1 MNQSSDNWETRL
13 EELVGALRDDS
24 LSDDQSVELQN
35 LLKTQPGA
43 RRRFAE
49 AMHLSA
55 MLGDAGAI
63 SGTGFQPVVGEFTGV
78 QPVPHSKSTSNTLAD
93 TRRFRTIAMIL
104 LASSATILFAMLW
117 ARPQGVEDDFHV
129 ELFDEGVA
137 VVTQSYDTRWTGKTQ
152 LQVGSSVSPGKVEL
166 QSGLIQLEFYR
177 GAVVVVE
184 GPAELEFVNADR
196 LICRRGRLRA
206 HVPPQAEGFAVVSPN
221 VELVDLG
228 TEFGMDVADDGSAS
242 VHVFDGKVELYESGT
257 DRSAETRQEFTETE
271 GALVSAGGKIVAS
284 KTKLVE
290 FVSSSE
296 LLQLASARNTARLQQ
311 WKSKRQSLIDDPRVA
326 IHYSFE
332 KDPISSRLLR
342 SHASDS
348 LRLDGAII
356 GCRWTEGRWLGKN
369 ALEFKHPGDRVRLQ
383 IPGEFDSLTYSAWVR
398 IDGLD
403 RPFIA
408 LVLTNGYEV
417 GEPHWQL
424 RDDGRLLLGIQTPSG
439 HVAYDSKPVLNIK
452 HLGRWTHLATVY
464 DSDSARVTHYINGE
478 SVGVSPITTDNFKL
492 RFGETEIG
500 NWGTP
505 AKYSPQKIRNFN
517 GQIDELTIFGKPL
530 TASEIRAIYADGLR

>member
-1 MNQSSDNWETRL
+1 MNQPSGRWETRL
-13 EELVGALRDDS
+13 DELVAAMRDDS
-24 LSDDQSVELQN
+24 LSDEQSVDLQN

-49 AMHLSA
+49 SMQLTA
-55 MLGDAGAI
+55 MLSDEGGI
-63 SGTGFQPVVGEFTGV
+63 GFQPVKSDTTGWK
-78 QPVPHSKSTSNTLAD
+78 PIPRINPA
-93 TRRFRTIAMIL
+93 IATVL
-104 LASSATILFAMLW
+104 LATSAAILAIMLW
-117 ARPQGVEDDFHV
+117 PNPQGAPNAPLS
-129 ELFDEGVA
+129 ELLDEGVA
-137 VVTQSYDTRWTGKTQ
+137 VVTQSYDTRWAGKTR
-152 LQVGSSVSPGKVEL
+152 LQVGSSVSPGKVVL

-196 LICRRGRLRA
+196 LICKRGRLRA
-206 HVPPQAEGFAVVSPN
+206 HVPPQAEGFEIVSPK

-242 VHVFDGKVELYESGT
+242 VHVFDGKVELYESGKA
-257 DRSAETRQEFTETE
+257 RSAETCQEFIESE
-271 GALVSAGGKIVAS
+271 SAVVSAAGIIAQS
-284 KTKLVE
+284 NSQPLE

-296 LLQLASARNTARLQQ
+296 LSQLASNRNRLRLER
-311 WKSKRQSLIDDPRVA
+311 WKQDRQSLADDPRVVLQ
-326 IHYSFE
+326 YSFE
-332 KDPISSRLLR
+332 KSTASGRLLQ
-342 SHASDS
+342 SQASNS
-348 LRLDGAII
+348 QQLNGAII
-356 GCRWTEGRWLGKN
+356 GCRWTEGRWSGKD

-383 IPGEFDSLTYSAWVR
+383 VPGEFDSLTYSAWVR

-408 LVLTNGYEV
+408 LMLTNGYEV

-424 RDDGRLLLGIQTPSG
+424 RDDGRLLLGIQAPSG
-439 HVAYDSKPVLNIK
+439 HVAYDSEPILNIK

-464 DSDSARVTHYINGE
+464 DSESARVTHYINGE
-478 SVGVSPITTDNFKL
+478 NVGELPITTDDFKL

-505 AKYSPQKIRNFN
+505 MNYSPQKIRNFN
-517 GQIDELTIFGKPL
+517 GQIDELTLFRKAL
-530 TASEIRAIYADGLR
+530 TAKQIQSLYTTGLR

>member
-1 MNQSSDNWETRL
+1 MSQSTDSWETRL
-13 EELVGALRDDS
+13 DELVAAMRDDS
-24 LSDDQSVELQN
+24 LSDEQSVELQN

-49 AMHLSA
+49 SMHLSA
-55 MLGDAGAI
+55 MLSD
-63 SGTGFQPVVGEFTGV
+63 GV
-78 QPVPHSKSTSNTLAD
+78 QVNEPQMSSLRSTSNTAAS
-93 TRRFRTIAMIL
+93 TRRFRAIATIL
-104 LASSATILFAMLW
+104 LATSATILFALLW
-117 ARPQGVEDDFHV
+117 ARPQAVEDGLQV

-137 VVTQSYDTRWTGKTQ
+137 VVTQSYDTQWAGQTR

-196 LICRRGRLRA
+196 LICHRGRLRA
-206 HVPPQAEGFAVVSPN
+206 HVPPQAEGFVVVSPN

-257 DRSAETRQEFTETE
+257 DRSPKSRQEFTESE
-271 GALVSAGGKIVAS
+271 GASVSAGGKIAPS
-284 KTKLVE
+284 TTKLVE
-290 FVSSSE
+290 FVSSSQ
-296 LLQLASARNTARLQQ
+296 LFQLASTRNTARLEQ
-311 WKSKRQSLIDDPRVA
+311 WKTGQQSLADDPRVVLRYA
-326 IHYSFE
+326 FE
-332 KDPISSRLLR
+332 KDMTSSRLLR
-342 SHASDS
+342 SQASDS
-348 LRLDGAII
+348 GRLDGAIV
-356 GCRWTEGRWLGKN
+356 GCRWTDGRWSGKD

-408 LVLTNGYEV
+408 LVLTNGYDV

-424 RDDGRLLLGIQTPSG
+424 RNDGRLLLGIQTPSG

-464 DSDSARVTHYINGE
+464 DSESGRVTHYIDGENVGE
-478 SVGVSPITTDNFKL
+478 SPIATDNFKL

-505 AKYSPQKIRNFN
+505 VKYSPQKIRNFN
-517 GQIDELTIFGKPL
+517 GQIDELTIFREPL
-530 TASEIRAIYADGLR
+530 TANEVRSLYTDGIR

>member
-1 MNQSSDNWETRL
+1 MNQPSERWKTQFD
-13 EELVGALRDDS
+13 ELVGALREDS
-24 LSDDQSVELQN
+24 LTEKQSAQLQSM
-35 LLKTQPGA
+35 LESQSGA

-49 AMHLSA
+49 SMHLTA
-55 MLGDAGAI
+55 MLGD
-63 SGTGFQPVVGEFTGV
+63 GV
-78 QPVPHSKSTSNTLAD
+78 KFDEPKVTKSESASEVKTDS
-93 TRRFRTIAMIL
+93 RRFRAIASIL
-104 LASSATILFAMLW
+104 LTTSAAILAFMLW
-117 ARPQGVEDDFHV
+117 PRPQVGENDLQV
-129 ELFDEGVA
+129 ELLDEGVA
-137 VVTQSYDTRWTGKTQ
+137 VVTQSYDTQWAGETQ
-152 LQVGSSVSPGKVEL
+152 LQIGSSVSPGKVEL

-206 HVPPQAEGFAVVSPN
+206 HVPPQAEGFEVVSPK

-242 VHVFDGKVELYESGT
+242 VHVFDGKVELYESGME
-257 DRSAETRQEFTETE
+257 RSAETRREFTESE
-271 GALVSAGGKIVAS
+271 SASVSADGEIVQS
-284 KTKLVE
+284 NKNTVD
-290 FVSSSE
+290 FVSSTELHQLSSKRNSE
-296 LLQLASARNTARLQQ
+296 RLQQ
-311 WKSKRQSLIDDPRVA
+311 WKADRQSLIDDPQVVL
-326 IHYSFE
+326 HYSFE
-332 KDPISSRLLR
+332 KESTSGRLLR
-342 SHASDS
+342 SHASES
-348 LRLDGAII
+348 GQLDGAII
-356 GCRWTEGRWLGKN
+356 GCRWTDGRWLGKD

-383 IPGEFDSLTYSAWVR
+383 IPDDFDSLTYSAWVR

-408 LVLTNGYEV
+408 LMLTNGYDV

-424 RDDGRLLLGIQTPSG
+424 RDDGRLLLGIQTPGG

-464 DSDSARVTHYINGE
+464 DSESAQVSHYINGK
-478 SVGVSPITTDNFKL
+478 SVGESSITTDRFKL

-505 AKYSPQKIRNFN
+505 VKYSPQKIRNFN
-517 GQIDELTIFGKPL
+517 GQIDEFTLFSKAL
-530 TASEIRAIYADGLR
+530 TAKQIQSIYTSGRR

>member
-1 MNQSSDNWETRL
+1 MNQLSDSWGARL
-13 EELVGALRDDS
+13 DELVGALRDDS
-24 LSDDQSVELQN
+24 LTEEQSVELQSI
-35 LLKTQPGA
+35 LDSQHGA

-49 AMHLSA
+49 SMHLTA
-55 MLGDAGAI
+55 MLGD
-63 SGTGFQPVVGEFTGV
+63 GV
-78 QPVPHSKSTSNTLAD
+78 QFNEPKVTKSELVSKVP
-93 TRRFRTIAMIL
+93 TRALRFRAIASIL
-104 LASSATILFAMLW
+104 LATSAAILAFMLW
-117 ARPQGVEDDFHV
+117 PRPQGGENELLV

-137 VVTQSYDTRWTGKTQ
+137 VVTQSYDTQWAGETQ
-152 LQVGSSVSPGKVEL
+152 LQIGSSVSPGKVEL

-196 LICRRGRLRA
+196 LICRRGRLRV

-228 TEFGMDVADDGSAS
+228 TEFGMEVTDDGSAS
-242 VHVFDGKVELYESGT
+242 VHVFDGKVELYELGT
-257 DRSAETRQEFTETE
+257 DRSAETRHEITESE
-271 GALVSAGGKIVAS
+271 GALISATGKIVQS
-284 KTKLVE
+284 NTNSVE

-296 LLQLASARNTARLQQ
+296 LLQLASARSSARLKQ
-311 WKSKRQSLIDDPRVA
+311 WKEDRQSLIDDPRVVL
-326 IHYSFE
+326 HYSFE
-332 KDPISSRLLR
+332 KEPTSGRLLR

-348 LRLDGAII
+348 QRLDGAII
-356 GCRWTEGRWLGKN
+356 GCRWTEGRWLGKD

-408 LVLTNGYEV
+408 LMLTNGYEV

-424 RDDGRLLLGIQTPSG
+424 RDDGRLLLGIQAPDG

-464 DSDSARVTHYINGE
+464 DSESARVTHYIDGE
-478 SVGVSPITTDNFKL
+478 SVGVSAITTDNFKL
-492 RFGETEIG
+492 QFGETEIG

-505 AKYSPQKIRNFN
+505 VKYSPQKIRNFN
-517 GQIDELTIFGKPL
+517 GQIDELTVFRTPL
-530 TASEIRAIYADGLR
+530 TANEIRSLFMDGIR